1 MRFACRFGHLNK
13 NVAADLNLPR
23 SENRLAERILGE
35 EDVRRIIS
43 LETDPRDRVLLL
55 LLYTAGLRVSEAC
68 NLRWRNLRARGE
80 SGQLTVC
87 GKGGKMRAVLLP
99 AAMWEDMLS
108 LDGDTNPDA
117 PVFRSR
123 TGKALDRSRVLRIV
137 QEAAQRAGITGGVS
151 PHWLRHAHAT
161 HSLERGA
168 PIHLVQ
174 ATLGHASVATTSR
187 YLHARPSQSSA
198 EFIERDEQAKLAE
211 TG

>member
-1 MRFACRFGHLNK
+1 
-13 NVAADLNLPR
+13 
-23 SENRLAERILGE
+23 
-35 EDVRRIIS
+35 VRRIIA
-43 LETDPRDRVLLL
+43 LETEPRDRVLLL

-68 NLRWRNLRARGE
+68 NLRWRNLRARGDA
-80 SGQLTVC
+80 GQLTVC
-87 GKGGKMRAVLLP
+87 GKGGKTRAVLLP
-99 AAMWEDMLS
+99 GEMWKDLLS
-108 LDGDTNPDA
+108 LDSAGNPDG

-123 TGKALDRSRVLRIV
+123 SGKPLDRSRVLRIV
-137 QEAAQRAGITGGVS
+137 QEAAQRAGIAGGVS

-198 EFIERDEQAKLAE
+198 QFIQAR
-211 TG
+211 